1 MKNSV
6 EPYFKYHL
14 GVEFESYHRIPD
26 FRYLLHLQRD
36 VFDLVQ
42 QAPFGADWAWE
53 APPEIH
59 QARSNGT

>member
-42 QAPFGADWAWE
+42 QAPFGVDWEYPSIVMGSTA
-53 APPEIH
+53 
-59 QARSNGT
+59 